1 LKEIRRRIKTLE
13 KDLTEVPEGGA
24 ATIMSDAFFNVS
36 DKTGPEM
43 SDYKP

>member
-24 ATIMSDAFFNVS
+24 AAIMSDELFNVD
-36 DKTGPEM
+36 DKNRR
-43 SDYKP
+43 